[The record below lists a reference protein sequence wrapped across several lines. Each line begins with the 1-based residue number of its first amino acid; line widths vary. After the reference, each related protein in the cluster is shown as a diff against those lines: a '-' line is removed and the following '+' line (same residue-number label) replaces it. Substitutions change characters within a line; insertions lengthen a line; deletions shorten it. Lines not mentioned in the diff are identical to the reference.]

1 MFFHLVVL
9 CLVFVHPQPQSQL
22 STQEISRLQTEAQSG
37 NLDAQLKLARAYDRG
52 NGVSKNDQ
60 EALKWYRSAAEHG
73 NPEAQENLG
82 VIYLAGEIVKQD
94 KHEAFAWFQKSARQG
109 NADAMYDLGAAY
121 YNGDGIETNDTLSFA
136 WFTLAKEAGD
146 KQAAGAVQRAESE
159 LKAWKI
165 TQSFKLIAEMYDKG
179 VDLPENQKE
188 ASHWWLKAADAGD
201 HDAQSA
207 IGIRLAEGRGI
218 PQDAEKARYF
228 CTESAKQGDSSAE
241 YCLGISSPAR
251 TGGRCERA
259 RRQSSL
265 RTWRSWRRPACY

>member
-1 MFFHLVVL
+1 MFFHLLVL

-37 NLDAQLKLARAYDRG
+37 NLDAQLKLARAYERG

-121 YNGDGIETNDTLSFA
+121 YNGDGIEANDTLSFA

-146 KQAAGAVQRAESE
+146 QTGSGSGAKSRIRVEGLENHSE
-159 LKAWKI
+159 F
-165 TQSFKLIAEMYDKG
+165 Q
-179 VDLPENQKE
+179 VDCRNV
-188 ASHWWLKAADAGD
+188 
-201 HDAQSA
+201 
-207 IGIRLAEGRGI
+207 
-218 PQDAEKARYF
+218 
-228 CTESAKQGDSSAE
+228 
-241 YCLGISSPAR
+241 
-251 TGGRCERA
+251 
-259 RRQSSL
+259 
-265 RTWRSWRRPACY
+265 